1 MEDTNDRIIE
11 ESTSLKKE
19 SNWETQI
26 LTGLIFPAGLG
37 ELMNVWKTFFIFRVK
52 LSHCREKKENTLLH
66 MAILR
71 DGIGEPQFI
80 YQALKSLGNGLCS
93 AQCAH

>member
-19 SNWETQI
+19 SNWETQF

-37 ELMNVWKTFFIFRVK
+37 ELMNVWKTFFIFWVK
-52 LSHCREKKENTLLH
+52 LSHSREKKEKYTFTYGNIEGRHWGTPVHLP
-66 MAILR
+66 A
-71 DGIGEPQFI
+71 PQI
-80 YQALKSLGNGLCS
+80 T
-93 AQCAH
+93 